1 MLLGYKYKLIP
12 SQSQFNRFVS
22 WLNMGRSLVNYSLND
37 IEATYHL
44 RFAQGDFCSLKSKAP
59 CCPLTCPINSN
70 SATSDT
76 GEVYQQKKDGSV
88 VKKSA
93 KAIQIT
99 NLPTVKEVR
108 PWYADLD
115 STVLQNVIERL
126 HFGFSKFFKG
136 EAKYPKFKNRSNYK
150 SLTFN
155 PLLSLL

>member
-70 SATSDT
+70 
-76 GEVYQQKKDGSV
+76 
-88 VKKSA
+88 
-93 KAIQIT
+93 
-99 NLPTVKEVR
+99 
-108 PWYADLD
+108 
-115 STVLQNVIERL
+115 
-126 HFGFSKFFKG
+126 
-136 EAKYPKFKNRSNYK
+136 
-150 SLTFN
+150 
-155 PLLSLL
+155 